1 MFAVHLMAFYC
12 SKLKEDQI
20 KKVRNCRTERS
31 LIHSLLAELI
41 DTLPTS
47 KKDLRQFIRKG
58 TGTQDQSRAQG
69 RGEEVTL
76 PQAGHY
82 TLS

>member
-20 KKVRNCRTERS
+20 KKVRTRRTERS
-31 LIHSLLAELI
+31 LIHSLLVELI

-47 KKDLRQFIRKG
+47 KKDLRQLIRKG
-58 TGTQDQSRAQG
+58 TGTQDQ
-69 RGEEVTL
+69 
-76 PQAGHY
+76 
-82 TLS
+82 